1 MHHIIS
7 FILRIAYA
15 ACFGYILMLH
25 TNDIINY
32 IPQLLGGLLMLE
44 CVAQLL
50 ELFYLKAKTEVNTL
64 FFIVPVAVLVYGLFL
79 IFGCSLRVD
88 PNAAIREVFNPSA
101 GWSMLTMWMKI
112 GGFCC
117 LAFVISEIVI
127 SIAFFKPIYRPA
139 KFAEEMAQKKEAQKA
154 LEAERIRMEELA
166 AKKEKELA
174 AEKLAAE
181 KAAKASSTASTTETT
196 DNKPIV

>member
-1 MHHIIS
+1 MHHLIS

-25 TNDIINY
+25 TDDIINY
-32 IPQLLGGLLMLE
+32 VPQLLGGLLMLE
-44 CVAQLL
+44 CIAQLL

-64 FFIVPVAVLVYGLFL
+64 FFIVPVAVLIYGLFL
-79 IFGCSLRVD
+79 IFGCSLHVD

-139 KFAEEMAQKKEAQKA
+139 KFAEEMAQKKEAMKA
-154 LEAERIRMEELA
+154 LEAERARMEALA
-166 AKKEKELA
+166 AQKEKELA
-174 AEKLAAE
+174 AEK
-181 KAAKASSTASTTETT
+181 KTTENTANT
-196 DNKPIV
+196 NVSESASDIK

>member
-1 MHHIIS
+1 MHHLIS

-25 TNDIINY
+25 TDDIINY
-32 IPQLLGGLLMLE
+32 VPQLLGGLLMLE
-44 CVAQLL
+44 CIAQLL

-64 FFIVPVAVLVYGLFL
+64 FFIVPVAVLIYGLFL
-79 IFGCSLRVD
+79 IFGCSLHVD

-139 KFAEEMAQKKEAQKA
+139 KFAEEMAQKKEAMKA
-154 LEAERIRMEELA
+154 LEAERARMEALA
-166 AKKEKELA
+166 AQKEKELA
-174 AEKLAAE
+174 AEK
-181 KAAKASSTASTTETT
+181 KTTENTANT
-196 DNKPIV
+196 NVSESASDTK

>member
-1 MHHIIS
+1 MHHLIS

-25 TNDIINY
+25 TDDIINY
-32 IPQLLGGLLMLE
+32 VPQLLGGLLMLE
-44 CVAQLL
+44 CIAQLL

-64 FFIVPVAVLVYGLFL
+64 FFIVPVAVLIYGLFL
-79 IFGCSLRVD
+79 IFGCSLHVD

-139 KFAEEMAQKKEAQKA
+139 KFAEEKAKQREAQKA
-154 LEAERIRMEELA
+154 IEAEQARLAELA
-166 AKKEKELA
+166 AQKEKELA
-174 AEKLAAE
+174 AEK
-181 KAAKASSTASTTETT
+181 AKALADEKVNAEQQQNTSES
-196 DNKPIV
+196 K

>member
-1 MHHIIS
+1 MHHLIS

-25 TNDIINY
+25 TDDIINY
-32 IPQLLGGLLMLE
+32 VPQLLGGLLMLE
-44 CVAQLL
+44 CIAQLL

-64 FFIVPVAVLVYGLFL
+64 FFIVPVAVLIYGLFL
-79 IFGCSLRVD
+79 IFGCSLHVD

-139 KFAEEMAQKKEAQKA
+139 KFAEEMAQKKEAMKA
-154 LEAERIRMEELA
+154 LEAERARMEALA
-166 AKKEKELA
+166 AQKEKELA
-174 AEKLAAE
+174 AEKKTIENTANTNVSE
-181 KAAKASSTASTTETT
+181 SASDT
-196 DNKPIV
+196 K

>member
-1 MHHIIS
+1 MHHLIS

-25 TNDIINY
+25 TDDIINY
-32 IPQLLGGLLMLE
+32 VPQLLGGLLMLE
-44 CVAQLL
+44 CIAQLL

-64 FFIVPVAVLVYGLFL
+64 FFIVPVAVLIYGLFL
-79 IFGCSLRVD
+79 IFGCSLHVD

-139 KFAEEMAQKKEAQKA
+139 KFAEEMAQKKEAMKA
-154 LEAERIRMEELA
+154 LEAERARMEALA
-166 AKKEKELA
+166 AQKEKELA
-174 AEKLAAE
+174 AEK
-181 KAAKASSTASTTETT
+181 KTTENTANT
-196 DNKPIV
+196 NVFESAIDTK